1 MINAPL
7 RLSSFIG
14 YWEITGREYLDDV
27 LVGRLALNE
36 RGDVCDHP
44 TEFYGDDFD
53 RDGDGPAGQNGCV
66 DDLCVLE
73 SKRELG

>member
-1 MINAPL
+1 M
-7 RLSSFIG
+7 
-14 YWEITGREYLDDV
+14 GREYLDDV

-73 SKRELG
+73 SKTELG